1 MKPLTLVA
9 VVLAVL
15 AAVFTVGYSQGRKSV
30 KLEDFKQY
38 KQAVETRDK
47 LQIELADK
55 DIALMTKQQELNE
68 ARDKKVVKYVTV
80 YRDRIKDPAL
90 AQCVRD
96 SGLLDVYDA
105 TVSTSGK

>member
-9 VVLAVL
+9 VVLIVL
-15 AAVFTVGYSQGRKSV
+15 ATVFTVGYSQGRKSV
-30 KLEDFKQY
+30 KLEDFEEY
-38 KQAVETRDK
+38 KQTVEARDK
-47 LQIELADK
+47 LQSELADK

-68 ARDKKVVKYVTV
+68 ARDKEVVKYVTV
-80 YRDRIKDPAL
+80 YRDRIKDPVV

-96 SGLLDVYDA
+96 SGLLEVYDA

>member
-1 MKPLTLVA
+1 MKPLTLVSIVL
-9 VVLAVL
+9 VVLAV
-15 AAVFTVGYSQGRKSV
+15 VFTVGYSQGRKSV

-38 KQAVETRDK
+38 KQAVEARDK

-68 ARDKKVVKYVTV
+68 ARDKKVVKYVAV
-80 YRDRIKDPAL
+80 YKDRIKDPAV

-96 SGLLDVYDA
+96 SGLLNVYDA
-105 TVSTSGK
+105 TVSTPLK

>member
-1 MKPLTLVA
+1 MKPLTLIA
-9 VVLAVL
+9 IVLAIL

-30 KLEDFKQY
+30 KLEDFKEY
-38 KQAVETRDK
+38 KASVEARDK
-47 LQIELADK
+47 LQSELADK

-68 ARDKKVVKYVTV
+68 VRDKEVVKYVTV
-80 YRDRIKDPAL
+80 YRYRIKDPVV

-96 SGLLDVYDA
+96 SGLLEVYDA

>member
-15 AAVFTVGYSQGRKSV
+15 AVVFTVGYSQGRKSV
-30 KLEDFKQY
+30 KLEDFKEY
-38 KQAVETRDK
+38 KKTVEAGKK
-47 LQIELADK
+47 LQSELADK

-80 YRDRIKDPAL
+80 YRDRIKDPAV

-105 TVSTSGK
+105 TVSTPVK

>member
-1 MKPLTLVA
+1 MKILYSVIGALLLTIILWVH
-9 VVLAVL
+9 
-15 AAVFTVGYSQGRKSV
+15 GYSQGRNSV
-30 KLEDFKQY
+30 KLEDFKEY
-38 KQAVETRDK
+38 KDTVEARNK

-68 ARDKKVVKYVTV
+68 VRDKEVVKYVTV
-80 YRDRIKDPAL
+80 YKDRIKDPAT

-105 TVSTSGK
+105 TVSTPIK